1 MKRFLLFLACAVM
14 TSALACA
21 EALPGTTTEPVVF
34 APDTVAAVSEGA
46 PKLDFDLLT
55 PDNPAATPVAVDPID
70 KPTPTPAPTPKFVYE
85 TYSNPTMG
93 VSFSIPYTWHLN
105 LRFWQTPKR
114 LIGSDFLGKSKPK
127 NLGSGFGLFQK
138 WKSGLLPKYGT

>member
-14 TSALACA
+14 TSSLACA
-21 EALPGTTTEPVVF
+21 EALPGTTTAPVVF
-34 APDTVAAVSEGA
+34 APETAADTVVTEGA

-85 TYSNPTMG
+85 TYENPTMG
-93 VSFSIPYTWHLN
+93 VSFSIP
-105 LRFWQTPKR
+105 
-114 LIGSDFLGKSKPK
+114 
-127 NLGSGFGLFQK
+127 
-138 WKSGLLPKYGT
+138 